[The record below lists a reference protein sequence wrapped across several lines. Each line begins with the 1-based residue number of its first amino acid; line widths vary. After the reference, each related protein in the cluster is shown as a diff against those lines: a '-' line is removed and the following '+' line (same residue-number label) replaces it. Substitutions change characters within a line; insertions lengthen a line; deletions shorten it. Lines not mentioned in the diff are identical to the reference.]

1 MKLKGGDSYQYSKQE
16 FPSRGNNECK
26 GPEAGVFLACLGN
39 NEGSRVAEAK
49 SKSSDRS
56 GQRSNEK
63 VAGKVRQ

>member
-1 MKLKGGDSYQYSKQE
+1 M
-16 FPSRGNNECK
+16 
-26 GPEAGVFLACLGN
+26 FLACLGN

-49 SKSSDRS
+49 SKSGDRS